1 MGLLR
6 TLTGWDKTM
15 AAVNAVMGSY
25 LMENSDI
32 PTKIMITNEI
42 ISIISTVRYGKV
54 SKETILSELSKDSRV
69 IQMNFVALACD
80 NLGIPPPFK
89 NTYWERIK
97 NPYAVGS
104 QVEEVRVE
112 SAISS
117 IQRDDPKE
125 ISWPGISTSFNFESL
140 IETERKSHQISRQ
153 EPILWINPEDYD
165 LFGYDLM
172 NLLDRIFNDVYNGL
186 FNKSDKALITYEDF
200 EAFGHDLIATIIK
213 ITLQTIFQHQSNNQ
227 FINKAIEK
235 STNNDIETFG
245 EDLIDLIWR
254 SALQNIESKKSA

>member
-1 MGLLR
+1 VSLFGA
-6 TLTGWDKTM
+6 LTGWDKTI
-15 AAVNAVMGSY
+15 AAVNAVMGNY
-25 LMENSDI
+25 LMENSDV

-42 ISIISTVRYGKV
+42 TNIISIVRYGKV

-89 NTYWERIK
+89 NTCWERIK

-104 QVEEVRVE
+104 QVEEIRIE

-117 IQRDDPKE
+117 IQRDDPRK
-125 ISWPGISTSFNFESL
+125 ISWPGISTPFDFEAL
-140 IETERKSHQISRQ
+140 LELDRKPHQLYRP
-153 EPILWINPEDYD
+153 EPIRWINPEDYD

-172 NLLDRIFNDVYNGL
+172 NLLDRIFNDVHNGL
-186 FNKSDKALITYEDF
+186 FNKSAEALITYEDF
-200 EAFGHDLIATIIK
+200 DAFGQDLISTIIK

-227 FINKAIEK
+227 FINKAIKK
-235 STNNDIETFG
+235 STNYDIETFG